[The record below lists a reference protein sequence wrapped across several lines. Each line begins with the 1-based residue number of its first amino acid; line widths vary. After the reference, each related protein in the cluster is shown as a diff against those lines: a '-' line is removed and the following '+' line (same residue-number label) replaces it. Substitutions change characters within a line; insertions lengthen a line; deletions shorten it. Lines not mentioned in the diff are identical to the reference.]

1 MDKERNKVQ
10 ESVENKQEKMAAKKK
25 NRGLSWL
32 IVAVGV
38 LMLAGFGFAGYH
50 LYSFISQSKTS
61 VTERQQVEDDGNR
74 IITKEEEDIA
84 SVSAKVAP
92 SVVSIITTSH
102 SSIYRYGAEEQGA
115 GTGIIV
121 SSDGYVMTN
130 KHVVNGASSVQVLL
144 SDGTSYPDARVIG
157 ADPLNDIAFLKI
169 PDVKDLQAAE
179 LGDSTS
185 IRVGQRVVAIG
196 NTLGE
201 YQNTVTSGI
210 ISGTG
215 RPIAAE
221 NGNSVEALT
230 DLIQTDAAI
239 NPGNSGGPLLNIK
252 GQVIG
257 VNTAIVEGAQ
267 GIGFAIPIGATK
279 GALKGVLKGGPVE
292 HAFLGVNYVQVTAEV
307 KKQYGLSVSKGA
319 YVFNDGSQSAIVS
332 GGPAD
337 KAGIKDKDI
346 ITKVGE
352 VEVGSRGSVASLV
365 AEYAPGDTIE
375 LTILRGDRTLTVKVT
390 LAAYKA

>member
-1 MDKERNKVQ
+1 MEEQKHIQQPEVDQ
-10 ESVENKQEKMAAKKK
+10 TASIKKK
-25 NRGLSWL
+25 SYAWLVWLSVTL
-32 IVAVGV
+32 GV
-38 LMLAGFGFAGYH
+38 LVIVGLGFAGFQF
-50 LYSFISQSKTS
+50 YSFVARTTLS
-61 VTERQQVEDDGNR
+61 VTDRQTVEDDGNK
-74 IITKEEEDIA
+74 IVTKEEEDVA
-84 SVSAKVAP
+84 NVNAKVAP
-92 SVVSIITTSH
+92 SVVSIITTSRN
-102 SSIYRYGAEEQGA
+102 STYRFGAEEQGA

-121 SSDGYVMTN
+121 SGDGYVMTN
-130 KHVVNGASSVQVLL
+130 KHVIDGASSVQVIL
-144 SDGTSYPDARVIG
+144 SDGTSYPNAKVIG

-169 PDVKDLQAAE
+169 PDVKGLQAAE

-185 IRVGQRVVAIG
+185 IRVGQRVMAIG

-221 NGNSVEALT
+221 NGDEVETLT

-239 NPGNSGGPLLNIK
+239 NPGNSGGPLLNLK

-257 VNTAIVEGAQ
+257 INTAIVEGAQ
-267 GIGFAIPIGATK
+267 GIGFAIPIGAAK

-292 HAFLGVNYVQVTAEV
+292 HAFLGINYLQITAEV
-307 KKQYGLSVSKGA
+307 KKQYGLPVNRGA
-319 YVFNDGSQSAIVS
+319 YVFGDGSQSAISS

-337 KAGIKDKDI
+337 KAGVKDKDI
-346 ITKVGE
+346 ITKVGDI
-352 VEVGSRGSVASLV
+352 EVGSRGSVATLV

-375 LTILRGDRTLTVKVT
+375 LTILRGDRTITVKVT
-390 LAAYKA
+390 LVAYKP